1 MIHAT
6 GLRKRNRSFAKLDG
20 VTGPPDEIRR
30 LRSREVYRNPWLRL
44 REDEIEYPDG
54 SRGSF
59 GVVEKQDFVVVLPWT
74 DLGNSGFWLVEQF
87 RYPVGVRAWEFPQGG
102 WGHGAS
108 GSFEQLAATELAE
121 ETGLAAGALTRL
133 GRMYAAYGYCNQS
146 FEVYLA
152 TDLTEGA
159 PSREATEQDMRHQW
173 FGEDEVRSMI
183 ADGRFPDS
191 HSIAALALFDLRK

>member
-1 MIHAT
+1 VN
-6 GLRKRNRSFAKLDG
+6 GE
-20 VTGPPDEIRR
+20 PDEIRR
-30 LRSREVYRNPWLRL
+30 LGSREVYRNPWLRL
-44 REDEIEYPDG
+44 REDDIEYPDG
-54 SRGSF
+54 SRGTF

-74 DLGNSGFWLVEQF
+74 GDGFWLVEQF

-108 GSFEQLAATELAE
+108 GSFEELAVAELAE
-121 ETGLAAGALTRL
+121 ETGLVAGTLRRL

-159 PSREATEQDMRHQW
+159 PRREATEQDMRHQW
-173 FGEDEVRSMI
+173 FSAGDVRSMI
-183 ADGRFPDS
+183 ADGSFPDS
-191 HSIAALALFDLRK
+191 HSVAALALFDLHT